1 MRTPWGDRVCR
12 CECHRD
18 GDEDHRECCTW
29 LAQRERDDAQS
40 RIDAALAIRKEML
53 DPLWPSLTPDELMTR
68 VEEALLPEGE

>member
-40 RIDAALAIRKEML
+40 RIDAVLALHTEEYDICADANIE
-53 DPLWPSLTPDELMTR
+53 WPCPT
-68 VEEALLPEGE
+68 VKALRGE